1 MQRSKLKKLTG
12 IILVLTAFIAV
23 LFCTGMNVCAEAVTD
38 GISVSVSSDKAEYD
52 SDDEVK
58 IEITVKNTN
67 DFEVSNL
74 RIENILPDGIK
85 LVSGNAVEENVT
97 LKADDEKIVKLSVA
111 KANDTTINTSTLP
124 KTGESNIIMI
134 LLVVLVI
141 AAIIIGCVLKKKGGF
156 KFLSI
161 VLCVCLVGKFASVS
175 IVNAESNSSS
185 DEIISSA
192 AAECAY
198 KIDGIE
204 YIHKVI
210 VSSGELPDL
219 KSGNLNQVQEYLDTF
234 YDIKHIDKDSTAYL
248 INDKVYIEVKDI
260 TVNSDGTTGKAK
272 VIVIAPDLA
281 EAVATAVEN
290 VNDLEELSTTEQNEK
305 VKENARNVLKNE
317 EYSEV
322 NTELEVEIQ
331 KIDGKWKYVY
341 SDEFGKA
348 ISCNINELF
357 RNSVKEMFG
366 SVKND

>member
-1 MQRSKLKKLTG
+1 MQRRKRWLS
-12 IILVLTAFIAV
+12 IILMLTAFISV

-58 IEITVKNTN
+58 LEITVKNAN

-97 LKADDEKIVKLSVA
+97 LKAEEEKIVNLSVA

-124 KTGESNIIMI
+124 KTGESNIIPI
-134 LLVVLVI
+134 LLVVLI
-141 AAIIIGCVLKKKGGF
+141 TSAIIIGCVLKKKGGF

-161 VLCVCLVGKFASVS
+161 VLCVCLVGKFASAS
-175 IVNAESNSSS
+175 IVNAENSNSN
-185 DEIISSA
+185 DESISRIT
-192 AAECAY
+192 AECHY
-198 KIDGIE
+198 KIDGVK

-234 YDIKHIDKDSTAYL
+234 YDIKHIDKDSTGYL
-248 INDKVYIEVKDI
+248 LNDKVYIEVKDI

-272 VIVIAPDLA
+272 VVVKAPDLA
-281 EAVATAVEN
+281 EVVATAVEN
-290 VNDLEELSTTEQNEK
+290 VENIEELSNKEQNEK
-305 VKENARNVLKNE
+305 TKENMRNALKNK

-322 NTELEVEIQ
+322 ETELEVEIQ
-331 KIDGKWKYVY
+331 KIAGKWKYIY